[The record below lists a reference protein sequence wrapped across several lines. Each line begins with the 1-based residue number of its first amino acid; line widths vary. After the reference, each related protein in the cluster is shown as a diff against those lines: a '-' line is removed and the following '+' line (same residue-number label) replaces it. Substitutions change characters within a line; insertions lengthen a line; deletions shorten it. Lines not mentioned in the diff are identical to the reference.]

1 MNFAGLEISGDIW
14 GAIKVIAQ
22 YIGYI
27 STVGGAILL
36 CSRRARAYISK
47 LIKHDAGT
55 EEIKKALENMK
66 KDLGEVKNGLRDLR
80 AANRDTLRNDI
91 TEIYYEGVE
100 TKTIPAYKK
109 ESVLK
114 MYADYERLE
123 GNSYV
128 KTIVEDEIKTWR
140 VI

>member
-1 MNFAGLEISGDIW
+1 MDILNFGEIVKI
-14 GAIKVIAQ
+14 IAQ

-27 STVGGAILL
+27 ASIGGAVLM
-36 CSRRARAYISK
+36 CSKKSRACVKK

-55 EEIKKALENMK
+55 EEIKASIES
-66 KDLGEVKNGLRDLR
+66 LRTDFNEAKSLLSDLR

-91 TEIYYEGVE
+91 TRIYYEGVE
-100 TKTIPAYKK
+100 TKTIKAYKK
-109 ESVLK
+109 ESLLK
-114 MYADYERLE
+114 MYDDYKRLE

-128 KTIVEDEIKTWR
+128 KTIVEDEMKNWK